1 MDLPM
6 FPLGSVLL
14 PGQLMPLHIFEA
26 RYQAMLEH
34 CRTHGDEFGVVL
46 IQRGHEVG
54 GGDIRSD
61 VATVARILDITEA
74 APGHWAII
82 TAGVRR
88 VRVTRWHQDE
98 PWPHADVEPLTD
110 DDEPLTDDD
119 GGEPVKPVAV
129 AVPGLWTGVLN
140 RLTVIGDIAAAMG
153 DESYTDLPD
162 VSDDPRL
169 GSFQVTAL
177 SPLGAFDRQKIL
189 ATTNL
194 PERLRMLTEL
204 LDDVIVTLRAARSF
218 GGGSPFGA

>member
-1 MDLPM
+1 M

-26 RYQAMLEH
+26 RYQEMLEH
-34 CRTHGDEFGVVL
+34 CRANGDEFGVVL

-61 VATVARILDITEA
+61 VGTVARILDANLA

-110 DDEPLTDDD
+110 DDEDAPPAA
-119 GGEPVKPVAV
+119 E
-129 AVPGLWTGVLN
+129 VPGLWTGVLN
-140 RLTVIGDIAAAMG
+140 RLTIIGDIAAEMG
-153 DESYTDLPD
+153 DESYIDLPD
-162 VSDDPRL
+162 VSADPRL

-177 SPLGAFDRQKIL
+177 SPLGAFDRQKVL

-194 PERLRMLTEL
+194 PDRLRMLSEL
-204 LDDVIVTLRAARSF
+204 LDDVVLTLRAARSF
-218 GGGSPFGA
+218 GDGGPFTE